1 MRTPSISSVSYVPEI
16 PPDDPKRLQVYL
28 RDEFFKIRTAI
39 EALATGH
46 FDVQTELPAKPRR
59 GNVRYFDGVNA
70 KPNGTGGEGI
80 WYYNGTAWVQLG

>member
-39 EALATGH
+39 EALSRGH
-46 FDVQTELPAKPRR
+46 LDPTHVAPSKPRDGDWHYADGTNWNPGSGR
-59 GNVRYFDGVNA
+59 GFYRFDG
-70 KPNGTGGEGI
+70 PTL
-80 WYYNGTAWVQLG
+80 AWVFLG